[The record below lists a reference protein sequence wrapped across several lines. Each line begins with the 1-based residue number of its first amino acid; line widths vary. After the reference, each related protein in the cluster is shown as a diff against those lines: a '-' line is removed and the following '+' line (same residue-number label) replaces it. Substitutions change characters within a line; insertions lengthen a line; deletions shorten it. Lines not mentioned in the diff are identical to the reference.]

1 MKGKLVTSTQY
12 TNWITPDKM
21 RKRRKESMNL
31 RRAGVVSR
39 YAPQRDRTAVAD
51 AVFVVEDGGG
61 AGEETAALCFAELA
75 VLGPAISQF

>member
-1 MKGKLVTSTQY
+1 M
-12 TNWITPDKM
+12 
-21 RKRRKESMNL
+21 
-31 RRAGVVSR
+31 SR